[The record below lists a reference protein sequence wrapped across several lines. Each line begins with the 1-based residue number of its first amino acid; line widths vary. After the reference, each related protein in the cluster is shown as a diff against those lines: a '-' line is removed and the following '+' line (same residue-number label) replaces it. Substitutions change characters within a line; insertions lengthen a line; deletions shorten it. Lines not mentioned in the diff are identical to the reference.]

1 MAKRVFVALVAI
13 VAVAAWLTFQEEGDE
28 AFGGIAKPL
37 ESVRGEGLPRTDWLT
52 GFEIGSTDPYADQT
66 D

>member
-1 MAKRVFVALVAI
+1 MARRVLVALLAI
-13 VAVAAWLTFQEEGDE
+13 AAVSVWLTFREEGDE

-37 ESVRGEGLPRTDWLT
+37 QCVRGQGLPHTDWLT
-52 GFEIGSTDPYADQT
+52 GFQIGSPDPYADQS

>member
-1 MAKRVFVALVAI
+1 MAKRVLVALLAI
-13 VAVAAWLTFQEEGDE
+13 AAATAWLTFQEEGDE

-37 ESVRGEGLPRTDWLT
+37 ESVRGEGLPHTDWLT
-52 GFEIGSTDPYADQT
+52 GFQVGSPDPHAAQT

>member
-1 MAKRVFVALVAI
+1 MAKRVLVALLAI
-13 VAVAAWLTFQEEGDE
+13 AAVASWLTFQEEGDE

-37 ESVRGEGLPRTDWLT
+37 ESVRGEGLPHTDWLT
-52 GFEIGSTDPYADQT
+52 GFQVGSPDPYADQT

>member
-1 MAKRVFVALVAI
+1 MTRRVLLALLAI
-13 VAVAAWLTFQEEGDE
+13 AAVSAWLTFQEQGDE

-52 GFEIGSTDPYADQT
+52 GFPVGSPDPYADQT